1 MMMDDRNNGA
11 TIMSN
16 DSEEEFNLGL
26 APSSHH
32 HHQPFK
38 QEVAEGI
45 EYANAP

>member
-1 MMMDDRNNGA
+1 
-11 TIMSN
+11 MSN

-26 APSSHH
+26 TPSSHHH